1 MTILKNWAYR
11 MTDQLT
17 FIQLKPG
24 ISLGIENYSVP
35 AEGLYVPLLTIEL
48 AGRIQQSAI
57 DEVVTVPAIIRGILF
72 LLGSDPDFKHK
83 NDYESLISGIPEL
96 TKSTATESVKE
107 FELEGDFEE
116 AAIIMRGYHQLFPD
130 DDEAMIMLG
139 ALYVRIAGS
148 QKQQQ
153 TILEKTM
160 MMEALQILESKYP
173 QQKDNVL
180 MLFYL
185 GTLYQWQKS
194 YLKAKEMWTHA
205 LQVAKGK
212 KEKRLINTKLSDIE
226 PLVRYEK
233 GYQLILR
240 GKADEGLAVLQP
252 ILDEMPHWWNLHFF
266 IAMGYQQK
274 SQWDEAISHFGK
286 VLEIRGFH
294 LQTAIELSEIYLA
307 KGEQQKSIHWMEE
320 AMLQNPENAELICR
334 MAYLK
339 ALTGSHTEAYE
350 LLDSATASGGDSEMV
365 ASVKRQIDTI
375 SGNDTESS

>member
-1 MTILKNWAYR
+1 MTTLMKWANR

-24 ISLGIENYSVP
+24 ISLGIKNYSVP

-57 DEVVTVPAIIRGILF
+57 DKVVTVPAILRGILF
-72 LLGSDPDFKHK
+72 LLGADPEFKHK
-83 NDYESLISGIPEL
+83 DDYKSLISEIPEL

-107 FELEGDFEE
+107 FERERDFEE

-130 DDEAMIMLG
+130 DDQAAIMLG

-148 QKQQQ
+148 QKRQQ
-153 TILEKTM
+153 TTLEKTM

-173 QQKDNVL
+173 QNEDNVL

-185 GTLYQWQKS
+185 GTVYQWQKS
-194 YLKAKEMWTHA
+194 YQKANKMWTQA

-212 KEKRLINTKLSDIE
+212 NEKRLINKKLTEIE
-226 PLVRYEK
+226 HLVRYEE

-240 GKADEGLAVLQP
+240 GQANEGLAVLQP
-252 ILDEMPHWWNLHFF
+252 ILDDMPDWWNLHFF
-266 IAMGYQQK
+266 IAMGFQQK
-274 SQWDEAISHFGK
+274 SEWDEAIFHFGK

-294 LQTAIELSEIYLA
+294 LQTAIELSEIYMA
-307 KGEQQKSIHWMEE
+307 KGEKQKSVHWMEE
-320 AMLQNPENAELICR
+320 AMLQKPDNAELMCR
-334 MAYLK
+334 MALLK
-339 ALTGSHTEAYE
+339 ALTGSRTEAYE
-350 LLDSATASGGDSEMV
+350 LLESATDTGGDSEMLE
-365 ASVKRQIDTI
+365 SVKKQIDSI
-375 SGNDTESS
+375 CGNDEEFS